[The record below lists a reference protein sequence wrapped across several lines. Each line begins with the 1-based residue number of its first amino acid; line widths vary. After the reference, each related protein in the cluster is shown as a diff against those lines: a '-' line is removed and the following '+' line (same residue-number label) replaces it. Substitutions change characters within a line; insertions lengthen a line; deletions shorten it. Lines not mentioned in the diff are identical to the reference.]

1 MKDRQTETDRQRQRE
16 TQRETELEIE
26 LELENF
32 ILQDIFTQMHVL
44 TAHLS
49 EDRIFLHTCMAMAT
63 DGPLTSCSLK

>member
-32 ILQDIFTQMHVL
+32 ILQYIFTQLHVYRGPYIFTHL
-44 TAHLS
+44 YGHGNRWTANLV
-49 EDRIFLHTCMAMAT
+49 FT
-63 DGPLTSCSLK
+63 